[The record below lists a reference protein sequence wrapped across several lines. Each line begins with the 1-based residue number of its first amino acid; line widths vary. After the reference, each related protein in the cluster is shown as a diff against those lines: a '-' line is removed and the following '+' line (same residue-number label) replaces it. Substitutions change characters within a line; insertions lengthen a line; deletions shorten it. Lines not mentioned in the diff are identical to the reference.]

1 MIPIKVNNFEFLV
14 KPGISIIEACKY
26 LGITI
31 PRFCYHE
38 ILSVAGNC
46 RMCLVEL
53 ENIEKP
59 IASCVTLIDKNLT
72 IFTNTPAVKKAREN
86 VVETLLLNHPLD
98 CPICDQAGE
107 CDLQDQSKNF
117 GGNFS
122 RFFFNKRGVE
132 DKNCGPLI
140 KTIMTRC
147 IHCTR
152 CVRFCSEIA
161 GVDFLI
167 TLNRGTHTEIG
178 GYSEKIF
185 SSEISGNV
193 IDLCPVGALTS
204 KPYAFKARPW
214 ELRLVESIDVND
226 SLGSNIYV
234 NFKETEITRILP
246 KSNSSLNENLISDKV
261 RFSYDAFKNNRI
273 QNIFLRKED
282 KNDIKFFPTSNWGD
296 ALTKIDKTLK
306 NTENVFFFVD
316 DSTCLKTIELLKT
329 LNRRYLNAIKFRTI
343 NNKKSNNL
351 YFQGL
356 KDTVTSVEKN
366 KGTCFLLS
374 SAPRLESAVLN
385 ARLRR
390 NYRDKYFSIY
400 SFGKIFDSN
409 FPTNFVNLNIRHIIS
424 IFEGKTKHSSI
435 FFNSKQPL
443 LILGESLKKF
453 FPDTQILISFLRS
466 KFMNISFLKINSSS
480 NTESSDLLNI
490 QNISSKDISTLK
502 LNKDVACIFI
512 NLRDS
517 LFLRKYFNFRL
528 SDSIWLNSHGSK
540 IASKFQIILPTLT
553 PFENEEIHVNL
564 EGRPQKTQKIF
575 NNFFNTRS
583 IGDILSAIFFDLID
597 SKSQI
602 FQKKNPGLRMHLVL
616 SDWSN
621 INNKNSHSLEYLYEI
636 TKAPEL
642 FGILSSKLLFKN
654 LLNKSFFKQ
663 SININ
668 IFPLKSS
675 IEDFHS
681 SNMFT
686 KNSLTMLNSSRLKR
700 NISTNFI
707 D

>member
-1 MIPIKVNNFEFLV
+1 
-14 KPGISIIEACKY
+14 
-26 LGITI
+26 
-31 PRFCYHE
+31 
-38 ILSVAGNC
+38 
-46 RMCLVEL
+46 
-53 ENIEKP
+53 
-59 IASCVTLIDKNLT
+59 
-72 IFTNTPAVKKAREN
+72 
-86 VVETLLLNHPLD
+86 
-98 CPICDQAGE
+98 
-107 CDLQDQSKNF
+107 
-117 GGNFS
+117 
-122 RFFFNKRGVE
+122 
-132 DKNCGPLI
+132 
-140 KTIMTRC
+140 
-147 IHCTR
+147 
-152 CVRFCSEIA
+152 
-161 GVDFLI
+161 
-167 TLNRGTHTEIG
+167 
-178 GYSEKIF
+178 
-185 SSEISGNV
+185 
-193 IDLCPVGALTS
+193 
-204 KPYAFKARPW
+204 
-214 ELRLVESIDVND
+214 
-226 SLGSNIYV
+226 
-234 NFKETEITRILP
+234 
-246 KSNSSLNENLISDKV
+246 
-261 RFSYDAFKNNRI
+261 
-273 QNIFLRKED
+273 
-282 KNDIKFFPTSNWGD
+282 
-296 ALTKIDKTLK
+296 
-306 NTENVFFFVD
+306 
-316 DSTCLKTIELLKT
+316 
-329 LNRRYLNAIKFRTI
+329 
-343 NNKKSNNL
+343 
-351 YFQGL
+351 
-356 KDTVTSVEKN
+356 
-366 KGTCFLLS
+366 
-374 SAPRLESAVLN
+374 
-385 ARLRR
+385 
-390 NYRDKYFSIY
+390 
-400 SFGKIFDSN
+400 
-409 FPTNFVNLNIRHIIS
+409 
-424 IFEGKTKHSSI
+424 
-435 FFNSKQPL
+435 
-443 LILGESLKKF
+443 
-453 FPDTQILISFLRS
+453 
-466 KFMNISFLKINSSS
+466 MNISFLKINSSS